1 VNLRMDILN
10 RLENEAIFIIREV
23 MGQFNKPALLF
34 SGGKDSIVLLHLCR
48 KAFLPA
54 KIPFP
59 IVHIDTG
66 HNFLET
72 IELRDTL
79 AKRYQVNLKIAY
91 VQDSIN
97 NGTAREETGRNAS
110 RNSLQTV
117 TLLETIEELQLDA
130 CMGGARRDEEK
141 ARAKERVFSVRD
153 SFGQWNEKLQR
164 PEVFDMLNGKI
175 HQGENVRVFPISNW
189 TELDVW
195 EYIKKENLEI
205 PSIYFA
211 HSRVVYQRQGQWM
224 PVNNFNPVEP
234 NQKEVKKV
242 RFRTVGD
249 MSCTAAVLSEATE
262 LSDVIEEIRAS
273 TFSERG
279 ARMDDKRSEG
289 AMEERK
295 KVGYF

>member
-1 VNLRMDILN
+1 
-10 RLENEAIFIIREV
+10 
-23 MGQFNKPALLF
+23 
-34 SGGKDSIVLLHLCR
+34 
-48 KAFLPA
+48 LPA

-97 NGTAREETGRNAS
+97 NGTAREETGKNAS

>member
-1 VNLRMDILN
+1 
-10 RLENEAIFIIREV
+10 
-23 MGQFNKPALLF
+23 
-34 SGGKDSIVLLHLCR
+34 
-48 KAFLPA
+48 
-54 KIPFP
+54 
-59 IVHIDTG
+59 
-66 HNFLET
+66 
-72 IELRDTL
+72 
-79 AKRYQVNLKIAY
+79 
-91 VQDSIN
+91 
-97 NGTAREETGRNAS
+97 
-110 RNSLQTV
+110 
-117 TLLETIEELQLDA
+117 
-130 CMGGARRDEEK
+130 
-141 ARAKERVFSVRD
+141 
-153 SFGQWNEKLQR
+153 
-164 PEVFDMLNGKI
+164 MLNGKI

-224 PVNNFNPVEP
+224 PVNDFNPVES

-249 MSCTAAVLSEATE
+249 MSCTAAVLSEATD